1 MTFLGIGFES
11 LRFVKKLRS
20 HQLVCQMSDGK
31 MVLDY
36 RVQGA
41 VCSVQGAV
49 CSVQCAGCSVQCPV
63 CRVQGAV
70 CSVQGAVCSV

>member
-20 HQLVCQMSDGK
+20 HQFVCQMSDDK

-41 VCSVQGAV
+41 VCRVQCVVCSVQGVVCSVQGAG
-49 CSVQCAGCSVQCPV
+49 CSVQCAGCSV
-63 CRVQGAV
+63 
-70 CSVQGAVCSV
+70 